1 MSSPS
6 RTHIHAALTPTAL
19 VITSHL
25 LRHDN
30 PNLASAIQHAL
41 EELGHEPPPRTAKPS
56 EEPPINCALLA
67 TLHAQTVGEILAALT
82 ALGQRAINTP
92 DRHPERVALLHELLD
107 EWVALA
113 EWILQRND
121 SPPKQWH

>member
-6 RTHIHAALTPTAL
+6 RSHAHAALTPTAL

-41 EELGHEPPPRTAKPS
+41 EDLSDPPPQVANS
-56 EEPPINCALLA
+56 NEEPQVNCTLLA
-67 TLHAQTVGEILAALT
+67 SLHAQTVGEILAALT
-82 ALGQRAINTP
+82 ALGQRAISAP

-113 EWILQRND
+113 EWILQHND
-121 SPPKQWH
+121 NPPEQWH

>member
-6 RTHIHAALTPTAL
+6 RSHSHAALTPTAL

-41 EELGHEPPPRTAKPS
+41 EDLSAPPPQTANSS
-56 EEPPINCALLA
+56 EEPQMNCSLLA
-67 TLHAQTVGEILAALT
+67 SLHAQTVGEILAALT
-82 ALGQRAINTP
+82 ALGQQAITTQ
-92 DRHPERVALLHELLD
+92 DRHPERVALLHELLE

-113 EWILQRND
+113 EWILQRTDN
-121 SPPKQWH
+121 PPEQWH